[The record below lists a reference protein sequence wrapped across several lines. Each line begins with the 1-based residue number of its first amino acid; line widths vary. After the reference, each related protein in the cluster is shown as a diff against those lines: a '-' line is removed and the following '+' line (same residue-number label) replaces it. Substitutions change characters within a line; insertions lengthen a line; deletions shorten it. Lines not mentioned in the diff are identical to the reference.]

1 MNAERVLLSR
11 FGPDHSF
18 TVADINLIHRMFLGA
33 IYPWAGIFRDV
44 NLSKGGFPFASAY
57 AIPQAMRDLEKEV
70 LGKNTPCR
78 GPDSAQIARQIAA
91 VHAELLLIHPYRE
104 GNGRTARLLA
114 TFMAYQAGQPG
125 IDFGFIGSRG
135 KQFDR
140 YVAAIHA
147 GLNGD
152 CAGGVRE
159 PRSSRNT
166 SRTSNSS
173 PSSSKNWDGTAMN

>member
-33 IYPWAGIFRDV
+33 IYPWAGIFR
-44 NLSKGGFPFASAY
+44 
-57 AIPQAMRDLEKEV
+57 
-70 LGKNTPCR
+70 
-78 GPDSAQIARQIAA
+78 IARQVAA

-104 GNGRTARLLA
+104 RNGRTARLLA